1 MINEIYVNGEIVT
14 NEIPKKQFR
23 KGFTIRC
30 VNCNEL
36 IERKW
41 YSNAI
46 LEKKYTCKKCVLL
59 YDNPMFNIDIKN
71 KHSEICKSDLHRKN
85 ISDSIMGD
93 KNGFYGKKHNKETI
107 EKIKD
112 GFKFWYKNLSSDEY
126 DDWRKKMSDGNIKL
140 MTDKPEFYSEIKRR
154 GAISSHIVQFEN
166 CEMNRIEKIVYDYI
180 INLNIDVKFSVILG
194 YLQFD
199 FGIKDKR
206 ILIEID
212 GDYWHGNPLLFNV
225 DGSDNKR
232 KLNNQ
237 QLDKIEK
244 DIKKTE
250 FALKHNFKLI
260 RIWENE
266 INDGSFIEKL
276 KDIL

>member
-1 MINEIYVNGEIVT
+1 MINEIYVNGEIIKT
-14 NEIPKKQFR
+14 EIPKKQFR

-30 VNCNEL
+30 INCDEL
-36 IERKW
+36 IERKS

-59 YDNPMFNIDIKN
+59 YDNPMFNIDVKN
-71 KHSEICKSDLHRKN
+71 KHAEICKSDSHRKN

-107 EKIKD
+107 EKIKI
-112 GFKFWYKNLSSDEY
+112 GIKEWYDNLSEDEY
-126 DDWRKKMSDGNIKL
+126 DNWCKKMSDGNIKL
-140 MTDKPEFYSEIKRR
+140 MTDKPDFYSDIKRKA
-154 GAISSHIVQFEN
+154 AIASHIAQFEN
-166 CEMNRIEKIVYDYI
+166 LNMNKIEKIVYDYI
-180 INLNIDVKFSVILG
+180 VSLNIDVKYSVILC

-206 ILIEID
+206 ILIEVD

-225 DGSDNKR
+225 DGTDKKR
-232 KLNNQ
+232 KLNKI

-244 DIKKTE
+244 DIKKNE